1 MAEGIITKVFPG
13 SVTDEMINTAMKSFF
28 DSLTGGSV
36 GAYSLDENGNLV
48 HKVSGIVNQGL
59 RLQLGSCMTQ
69 SSYTDPS
76 TGAVTTTFKIG
87 YVKSKSG
94 NVFFFN
100 PNGNSVGVGFFYENG
115 ITIQTWVNLLY
126 TANDERFIA
135 SAQTIDAVS
144 TIVGNGGLHFF
155 RDKSSSIVCMPIIFR
170 GDLYDSDTAT
180 EFPAISKELY
190 VATIGTEAIDHGP
203 GAMFRVDGRKGIVCS
218 DFATSNTAGSVVL
231 LYE

>member
-13 SVTDEMINTAMKSFF
+13 SETDEMIRTAMKSIF

-36 GAYSLDENGNLV
+36 GAYYLDENANLV

-59 RLQLGSCMTQ
+59 YLQLGRCLTK

-76 TGAVTTTFKIG
+76 TGAVATTFKIG

-100 PNGNSVGVGFFYENG
+100 PNGDSVGVGFIYENG
-115 ITIQTWVNLLY
+115 ISIQTWVNVLY
-126 TANDERFIA
+126 TANDDRFIA
-135 SAQTIDAVS
+135 SAQTIAAVS
-144 TIVGNGGLHFF
+144 AIVGSSLHFF
-155 RDKSSSIVCMPIIFR
+155 SDKSSSIVCMPIIFR

-190 VATIGTEAIDHGP
+190 VASIGAETIDHGP
-203 GAMFRVDGRKGIVCS
+203 GAMFKVDGRKGIVCS
-218 DFATSNTAGSVVL
+218 DFTSVNGTGSVVL